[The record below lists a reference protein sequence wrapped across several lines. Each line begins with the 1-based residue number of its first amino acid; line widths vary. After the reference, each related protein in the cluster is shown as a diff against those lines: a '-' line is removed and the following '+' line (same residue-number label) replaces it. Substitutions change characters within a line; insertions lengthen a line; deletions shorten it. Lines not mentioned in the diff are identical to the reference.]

1 MATRGGGLQQG
12 GLAAA
17 LTGVGRD
24 DDADALTPTS
34 RSIVSDVLRRG
45 TGRFANGGSV
55 SEDIIED
62 VMPDPLEGVM
72 PDPVRAAT
80 SSLSQARARL
90 SALQEKRESRSKT
103 DKWLALAQGMLSP
116 TKTGGFGESLSLSA
130 GAIGKVSAA
139 ERKEDIQLA
148 KAQVALG
155 PSSAQRMFDEMSQ
168 HLNPED
174 LKLAR
179 EINLGLKPRRVGNAA
194 ITTMLEDYTEALG
207 RSMGEVGERKKFG
220 ELKGAARSRE
230 IDNAYTTIQ
239 AINANVLN
247 LDKAY
252 DQLAG
257 GASTGFI
264 MDMLPSLRA
273 SSIKLDQIQKELGLD
288 IIGATTF
295 GALSKG
301 ELELALATGIPTTLE
316 PEELMQWLKDKKD
329 AQLKLRDYYIA
340 QIDHLDTGGS
350 IASWIRKM
358 ERQGAPATPTGGGAT
373 GAPALGELSEEDLD
387 RQIEE
392 AQAAAAA
399 AQGT

>member
-24 DDADALTPTS
+24 NDADALTPTS

-45 TGRFANGGSV
+45 TGRFAYGGSV
-55 SEDIIED
+55 SEDIIEE
-62 VMPDPLEGVM
+62 VMPDPLEDVM

-90 SALQEKRESRSKT
+90 SALQKKREAGSRT
-103 DKWLALAQGMLSP
+103 DKWLALAQGMFSP
-116 TKTGGFGESLSLSA
+116 TKTGGFGESISLSA

-139 ERKEDIQLA
+139 ERKEDVQLA
-148 KAQVALG
+148 RVEAALG
-155 PSSAQRMFDEMSQ
+155 PSSAQRLFDELSQ
-168 HLNPED
+168 HLSPED

-179 EINLGLKPRRVGNAA
+179 EIKLGLKPRRVGNAA
-194 ITTMLEDYTEALG
+194 ITTMLEDYTRALG
-207 RSMGEVGERKKFG
+207 ESMASVGEAKKFG
-220 ELKGAARSRE
+220 ELKGASRSKA
-230 IDNAYTTIQ
+230 IDKGYETIQ

-252 DQLAG
+252 DQLAA

-288 IIGATTF
+288 IIGATVF

-316 PEELMQWLKDKKD
+316 PEELMQWLQDKKNCSTETQRLLHSANRPPRSRRFD
-329 AQLKLRDYYIA
+329 
-340 QIDHLDTGGS
+340 S
-350 IASWIRKM
+350 
-358 ERQGAPATPTGGGAT
+358 
-373 GAPALGELSEEDLD
+373 
-387 RQIEE
+387 
-392 AQAAAAA
+392 
-399 AQGT
+399 

>member
-168 HLNPED
+168 HL
-174 LKLAR
+174 
-179 EINLGLKPRRVGNAA
+179 
-194 ITTMLEDYTEALG
+194 
-207 RSMGEVGERKKFG
+207 
-220 ELKGAARSRE
+220 
-230 IDNAYTTIQ
+230 
-239 AINANVLN
+239 INANVLN

>member
-12 GLAAA
+12 GLSAA

-24 DDADALTPTS
+24 DDVDALTPTS
-34 RSIVSDVLRRG
+34 RSIVSDVLRRNSR
-45 TGRFANGGSV
+45 RFANGGSV
-55 SEDIIED
+55 SEDIIAD
-62 VMPDPLEGVM
+62 VMPDPIG
-72 PDPVRAAT
+72 AAT
-80 SSLSQARARL
+80 SSLSQARERL
-90 SALQEKRESRSKT
+90 TALQEKREARRST
-103 DKWLALAQGMLSP
+103 DRWLALAQGMLAP
-116 TKTGGFGESLSLSA
+116 TRTGGFGESVSQSA
-130 GAIGKVSAA
+130 GQLGKVGAA

-148 KAQVALG
+148 KVEAALG
-155 PSSAQRMFDEMSQ
+155 PSSAQRLFDDLSQ
-168 HLNPED
+168 HLSPED

-179 EINLGLKPRRVGNAA
+179 EIKLGLKPRRVGNAA
-194 ITTMLEDYTEALG
+194 ITAMLEDYTKALG
-207 RSMGEVGERKKFG
+207 ESMASVGEAKKFG

-230 IDNAYTTIQ
+230 IDKGYDTIK

-301 ELELALATGIPTTLE
+301 ELDLALATGIPTTLE
-316 PEELMQWLKDKKD
+316 PEELMEWLKDKKI

-358 ERQGAPATPTGGGAT
+358 ERGAPPTPTGGGAT
-373 GAPALGELSEEDLD
+373 GAPSLTELSEEDLD

-399 AQGT
+399 AQGI

>member
-24 DDADALTPTS
+24 DDVDALTPTS
-34 RSIVSDVLRRG
+34 RSIVSDVLRRN
-45 TGRFANGGSV
+45 TRRFANGGSV
-55 SEDIIED
+55 SEDIIAD
-62 VMPDPLEGVM
+62 VMPDPIG
-72 PDPVRAAT
+72 AAT
-80 SSLSQARARL
+80 SSLAQARARL
-90 SALQEKRESRSKT
+90 TALQEKREARSAT
-103 DKWLALAQGMLSP
+103 DRWLALAQGMLAP
-116 TKTGGFGESLSLSA
+116 TRTGGFGESVSQSA
-130 GAIGKVSAA
+130 GQIGKVSAA

-168 HLNPED
+168 HLSPED

-252 DQLAG
+252 NYLAE

-264 MDMLPSLRA
+264 QDMLPSIRE

-316 PEELMQWLKDKKD
+316 PPELMEWLQEKKS

-350 IASWIRKM
+350 TASWIRKM
-358 ERQGAPATPTGGGAT
+358 ERGAPPIPTEGGAT
-373 GAPALGELSEEDLD
+373 GAPSLTELSEEDLD

-399 AQGT
+399 QGI